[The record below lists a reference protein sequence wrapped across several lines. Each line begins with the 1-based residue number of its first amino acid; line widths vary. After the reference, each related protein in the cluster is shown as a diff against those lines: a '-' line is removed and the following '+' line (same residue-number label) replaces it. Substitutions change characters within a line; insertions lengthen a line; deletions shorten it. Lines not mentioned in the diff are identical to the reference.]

1 MITEIKTAKP
11 AKGVSEIFLPGE
23 IELCRREKWRREGI
37 PLAVSYVD
45 DLRREAEQWQVPF
58 TLC

>member
-1 MITEIKTAKP
+1 MIREIKNSQARQ
-11 AKGVSEIFLPGE
+11 GVSEIFLPGE

-37 PLAVSYVD
+37 PLAVPYVD